1 MGSFLFTFLITMA
14 LLLPCALGVGF
25 YLRDK
30 LPAETGED
38 APSSSVSTAAGVV
51 SSNPGEQSQGTS
63 PAVDL
68 SGLNSA

>member
-25 YLRDK
+25 YLRGK

-38 APSSSVSTAAGVV
+38 TPSSVSTAAGVV

-63 PAVDL
+63 PAVD
-68 SGLNSA
+68 SPG